1 VALEAALEQN
11 RMQRN
16 HRIKNK
22 DARGSEIF
30 ETLVE
35 RGGIRIERIISHG
48 QATLEGEWYDQERDE
63 WVLVL
68 SGRAGLLI
76 EGEAEPR
83 ELGPGDYVDLPA
95 HCRHRVVW
103 TDPDGPT
110 VWLAVHW
117 GEVPRKEQP

>member
-1 VALEAALEQN
+1 
-11 RMQRN
+11 MQRN
-16 HRIKNK
+16 YHIKNK
-22 DARGSEIF
+22 NARGSEIF

-48 QATLEGEWYDQERDE
+48 HATLEGEWYDQDRDE

-83 ELGPGDYVDLPA
+83 ELGSGDYVDLPA
-95 HCRHRVVW
+95 HCRHRVAW